1 MLSTKRKAS
10 LQKQLDSWRLDLPRS
25 MGARLRAAGLDFVG
39 TLSACVVMCAW
50 IVRVDVTHAVHFD
63 HIFLAGKPV
72 DVELLLNAEIRMDQ
86 TWRGLHESL
95 GSLRGAKLDA
105 VCACG
110 CSQQIQGCTRCL
122 AQCLLH
128 WALDALQED
137 LKSPDEASALA
148 ALYFLCPKLE
158 EIIRD
163 KLATE
168 PTGFI
173 VQVSVV
179 CMGCARMC

>member
-1 MLSTKRKAS
+1 MPCILTT
-10 LQKQLDSWRLDLPRS
+10 
-25 MGARLRAAGLDFVG
+25 F
-39 TLSACVVMCAW
+39 
-50 IVRVDVTHAVHFD
+50 
-63 HIFLAGKPV
+63 FLAGKSV
-72 DVELLLNAEIRMDQ
+72 DVEFLLNAEIRMDL

-128 WALDALQED
+128 RALDALQED
-137 LKSPDEASALA
+137 LKSPDEASALE

-158 EIIRD
+158 EIIKD

-173 VQVSVV
+173 VPVSVV
-179 CMGCARMC
+179 CMCLARIC